1 MSDEDTKFL
10 DDAEDTIR
18 KMADNLSDEQK
29 AKKTSAKIAE
39 MDQDPDEIM
48 QSVMAET
55 PASVPP
61 TGEKPALS
69 TGEKPAPKH
78 LPPPGKPEESDEEPF
93 GKLDEEPVG
102 KPLQNLSSLKKNDKL
117 NKKFGGRKTLGGAH
131 TSQDPGLDRPSAMN
145 SKVAAQEAKDIRDPW
160 KKDARSGVQPDGS
173 YTVHED
179 FLDEAALAKIEENV
193 KVGVYHLWVSDGWAR
208 LRKPPSGL
216 EIKHFIDAIPHWMA
230 NSTAAVRIKIAKYNL
245 KVAHARSADIPTN
258 WENLISEAP
267 DAGYFMIDSLSKNLE
282 RMEKALV
289 DTTNRHDAMLAVA
302 TTNLAKAEQLI
313 CNLKHSINATFTDSF
328 SGLEHKMS
336 ALTESMS
343 LILNAPDVQHGSQ
356 LRGTPD
362 LDLVRKQQAPSMS
375 VNSETRSTIP
385 PSEPTGVTKSKPS
398 GARKGAGGW
407 L

>member
-18 KMADNLSDEQK
+18 KMAENLSDEQK

-39 MDQDPDEIM
+39 IDQDPDEII
-48 QSVMAET
+48 QSAAAET
-55 PASVPP
+55 PASVP
-61 TGEKPALS
+61 S
-69 TGEKPAPKH
+69 TGGKPAPKH
-78 LPPPGKPEESDEEPF
+78 LPPPGKPEESDEEP
-93 GKLDEEPVG
+93 VG
-102 KPLQNLSSLKKNDKL
+102 KPLKNLSSLKKNDQL
-117 NKKFGGRKTLGGAH
+117 NKKFGGRKTLGGAF

-145 SKVAAQEAKDIRDPW
+145 SKVAAQETKDVRDPW

-216 EIKHFIDAIPHWMA
+216 EIKHFINAIPHWMA

-245 KVAHARSADIPTN
+245 KVAHARAADIPTN
-258 WENLISEAP
+258 WEKLISDAP

-313 CNLKHSINATFTDSF
+313 CNLKHSINATFTDNF
-328 SGLEHKMS
+328 SALEHKMS

-362 LDLVRKQQAPSMS
+362 LDLARKQQAPSIS
-375 VNSETRSTIP
+375 VNSETRSTVP
-385 PSEPTGVTKSKPS
+385 PSEPTGVTRSKPS